1 MKAIPAALVVTVVP
15 LVVTVVS
22 LVAPPVAGADGFSSK
37 SASQIFKSAIAASAA
52 AHSFS
57 VRGDIRQPKM
67 NLSLDLSLSASGASE
82 GTLSINGGNVQI
94 REIAGTGYFKGDK
107 TFWTKNANAATAEL
121 FAGKWVYAPVSN
133 QLFSGFAS
141 FLSPQT
147 FIKSFFGTDSGPY
160 SKGSAKVVDGKHAI
174 GVMSDGPGTMYVE
187 TGGSHYIVDVQ
198 GSEGNSSAMLTFSS
212 YGAAVKPVKPAGA
225 VSLNALENG
234 GGSGV
239 TPTNGTTPTSV
250 AT

>member
-1 MKAIPAALVVTVVP
+1 MSHRRLMKKVIPAALVAAA
-15 LVVTVVS
+15 VS
-22 LVAPPVAGADGFSSK
+22 MAAPSVAGAAGFSSE
-37 SASQIFKSAIAASAA
+37 SASQIFKTAVADSAA
-52 AHSFS
+52 ARSFS
-57 VRGDIRQPKM
+57 VHGDIRQPKM

-82 GTLSINGGNVQI
+82 GSLSINGGDVQI

-107 TFWTKNANAATAEL
+107 TFWTKNADAATAQL

-141 FLSPQT
+141 FLSPRT

-160 SKGSAKVVDGKHAI
+160 SKGSAKVVNGKHAI

-198 GSEGNSSAMLTFSS
+198 GSEGSSSAMLTFGS
-212 YGAAVKPVKPAGA
+212 YGAAVNPVKPVGA
-225 VSLNALENG
+225 VSLNGLENG
-234 GGSGV
+234 GGGGA
-239 TPTNGTTPTSV
+239 TPTTSATPTSI